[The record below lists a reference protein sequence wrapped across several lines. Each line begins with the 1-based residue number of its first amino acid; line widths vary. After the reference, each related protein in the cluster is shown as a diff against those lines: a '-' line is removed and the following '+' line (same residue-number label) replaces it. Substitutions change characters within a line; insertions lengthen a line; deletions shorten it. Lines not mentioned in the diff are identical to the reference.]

1 MEYFNQKEEVLD
13 IQLTQYGKYLLSQGR
28 FKPLYYAF
36 FDDDIIYDM
45 EAATAEE
52 AQNDIETRI
61 TGSSL
66 RPKTQYVFRGIE
78 TDVKRAHKKIKS
90 GEAEMGSRAVTPGP
104 ENLALANPLGHSDY
118 TSRYRPSWSLQVKQG
133 KITDTSDVYTFSN
146 KNTDYIPLVQTPQIN
161 MDMVYKTRV
170 KKLSVEEQN
179 ELQAFDEFD
188 LLGDSFFKEGQITPF
203 GKDGQYI
210 ALEEENIVIDVREMN
225 VLFKNKNFDI
235 EVFKIEEYTVEEA
248 GEDITREDLVPLK
261 FSDPDDLEEELTAE
275 HVEYY
280 FDVFVDSEIIT
291 EEPQQQPGSQ
301 YILPE
306 NISEDCD

>member
-45 EAATAEE
+45 EAATTEE

-66 RPKTQYVFRGIE
+66 RLKTQHVFRGIE
-78 TDVKRAHKKIKS
+78 TDVKKAHRKIKS
-90 GEAEMGSRAVTPGP
+90 GEAAMGSRAVTPGP

-118 TSRYRPSWSLQVKQG
+118 VSQYRPSWSLRVEEG
-133 KITDTSDVYTFSN
+133 EITSTSDVYTLSS
-146 KNTDYIPLVQTPQIN
+146 KNVDYVPLVKIPQIN
-161 MDMVYKTRV
+161 MDMEYETHVR
-170 KKLSVEEQN
+170 KLTTEESN
-179 ELQAFDEFD
+179 ELEGLEEFD
-188 LLGDSFFKEGQITPF
+188 LLGDFFFKEGQLTPF
-203 GKDGQYI
+203 GKDGQYLT
-210 ALEEENIVIDVREMN
+210 LEEESVVLSLDEMN

-235 EVFKIEEYTVEEA
+235 EVFEIQENT
-248 GEDITREDLVPLK
+248 EDGGIKREDLIPLK
-261 FSDPDDLEEELTAE
+261 FSDPNNLEEEITSE
-275 HVEYY
+275 HVDYY
-280 FDVFVDSEIIT
+280 FDLFVDEEIVAD
-291 EEPQQQPGSQ
+291 EPPQQLGSQ

-306 NISEDCD
+306 NTTEDCE